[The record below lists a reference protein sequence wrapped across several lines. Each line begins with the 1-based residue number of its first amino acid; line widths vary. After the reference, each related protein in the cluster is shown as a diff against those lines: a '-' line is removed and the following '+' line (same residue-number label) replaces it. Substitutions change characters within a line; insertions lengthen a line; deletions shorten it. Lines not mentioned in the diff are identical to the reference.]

1 MAYDT
6 QVALRSH
13 TFIEIVVNPSLTL
26 TFSDYFKAYTIDS
39 INFTGLGSLMSVT
52 NQASEIRASGKEIII
67 TVSGIPDSS
76 MQSVLSVDYR
86 GSEVN
91 IYRGVFDVTTGELVV
106 TPGVTNPA
114 QAFRGMLTNYGLS
127 EDHDHPTLSSSN
139 TIVFTV
145 ASEVG
150 LLNNKTTGRRTNPTD
165 QRRFYPTDPSMDRV
179 PNLMRSQFN
188 FGAPS

>member
-1 MAYDT
+1 
-6 QVALRSH
+6 
-13 TFIEIVVNPSLTL
+13 LTL

>member
-1 MAYDT
+1 MAYDA

-13 TFIEIVVNPSLTL
+13 TFIEIVVNPTLTL
-26 TFSDYFKAYTIDS
+26 TFSDYFKDYTIDT
-39 INFTGLGSLMSVT
+39 INFTGLGSLMNVT
-52 NQASEIRASGKEIII
+52 NQASEIRASGKEIIL

-76 MQSVLSVDYR
+76 MVSVMSVDYR
-86 GSEVN
+86 GSAVK

-106 TPGVTNPA
+106 TPGVTNPE
-114 QAFRGMLTNYGLS
+114 QVFRGMLTNWGIT
-127 EDHDHPTLSSSN
+127 EDHDHPSLSSTN
-139 TIVFTV
+139 TIVYTI

-179 PNLMRSQFN
+179 PNLMRSDFN
-188 FGAPS
+188 FGAPR

>member
-6 QVALRSH
+6 QVALRSN
-13 TFIEIVVNPSLTL
+13 TFIEIGVNPSLTL
-26 TFSDYFKAYTIDS
+26 TFSDYFKAYTFGS
-39 INFTGLGSLMSVT
+39 VTFTGLGSLLSLT

-67 TVSGIPDSS
+67 TLSGIPDSS

-86 GSEVN
+86 GSSVR

-106 TPGVTNPA
+106 TAGVTNPA
-114 QAFRGMLTNYGLS
+114 QEFRGMITNYGLS
-127 EDHDHPTLSSSN
+127 EDHDHPSLSSSN